1 MILSRKTVMASPD
14 YYKTLGVSKSASADE
29 IRKAYRKLA
38 RENHPDVKKDDATAA
53 EHFKQ
58 IQEAYAVLGDDEKR
72 QQYDR
77 FGTVF
82 GKGGPGGPGGAGPF
96 PGGGGYTWS
105 SEGGE
110 GIDLGDLFGGGG
122 FESLFGGATG
132 RGGRRAPRKG
142 RDVQATA
149 RVPFETAVR
158 GGSVDLHLDRGGNS
172 ETLSVKI
179 PAGIVDG
186 NVMRLAGQGEP
197 SASGGAAGDLL
208 LTIQIEPH
216 RFFRREG
223 NDLLVDVPITP
234 AEAALGAKVD
244 VPTLSEGT
252 VVLSVPPGTSSGMKL
267 RLRGKGVTDPQT
279 RQTGD
284 QFVVVKIVVPKEVPE
299 AARALYRQLA
309 DLDTSPRNGLW

>member
-1 MILSRKTVMASPD
+1 MAAPD
-14 YYKTLGVSKSASADE
+14 YYQTLGVSKSATPDE

-38 RENHPDVKKDDATAA
+38 RENHPDVKKDDSAAA
-53 EHFKQ
+53 ERFKQ

-82 GKGGPGGPGGAGPF
+82 GKSGPGGPGGAGPF
-96 PGGGGYTWS
+96 PDGGSYTWS
-105 SEGGE
+105 SSGGE
-110 GIDLGDLFGGGG
+110 GFDFGDLFGGGLEG
-122 FESLFGGATG
+122 IFGGSRPGGG
-132 RGGRRAPRKG
+132 RGGRRGPAKG
-142 RDVQATA
+142 RDVQATVQ
-149 RVPFETAVR
+149 VPFETAMR
-158 GGSVDLHLDRGGNS
+158 GGSVDLNLSRGGSS
-172 ETLSVKI
+172 ETLGVKI
-179 PAGIVDG
+179 PAGIQDG

-197 SASGGAAGDLL
+197 SPNGGPAGDLL
-208 LTIQIEPH
+208 LTIHINAH

-244 VPTLSEGT
+244 VPTLSDGT

-267 RLRGKGVTDPQT
+267 RLRGKGALDPQT

-284 QFVVVKIVVPKEVPE
+284 QFVVVKIVVPKEVPD

-309 DLDTSPRNGLW
+309 ELESSPRSGLW

>member
-1 MILSRKTVMASPD
+1 MASPD
-14 YYKTLGVSKSASADE
+14 YYQTLGVSKSASADE

-77 FGTVF
+77 FGTTF
-82 GKGGPGGPGGAGPF
+82 PKGGPGGPGGAGPF
-96 PGGGGYTWS
+96 PGGGYTWS
-105 SEGGE
+105 TEGGQQF
-110 GIDLGDLFGGGG
+110 DFGDLFGGGLEG
-122 FESLFGGATG
+122 LFGGGRPGGG
-132 RGGRRAPRKG
+132 RGGRRAPAKG

-158 GGSVDLHLDRGGNS
+158 GGSVDLGLSRGS
-172 ETLSVKI
+172 STETLSVKV
-179 PAGIVDG
+179 PAGISDG

-197 SASGGAAGDLL
+197 SPTGGAAGDLL

-244 VPTLSEGT
+244 VPTLSDGT
-252 VVLSVPPGTSSGMKL
+252 VVLSVPAGTSSGMKL

-284 QFVVVKIVVPKEVPE
+284 QFVVVKIVVPKEVPD

-309 DLDTSPRNGLW
+309 EIDASPRSGLW

>member
-1 MILSRKTVMASPD
+1 MASPD
-14 YYKTLGVSKSASADE
+14 YYQILGVSKSATADE
-29 IRKAYRKLA
+29 IRKTYRKLA
-38 RENHPDVKKDDATAA
+38 RENHPDVKKDDPSAA
-53 EHFKQ
+53 ERFKQ

-82 GKGGPGGPGGAGPF
+82 GKGGPSGPGGAGPF
-96 PGGGGYTWS
+96 PGGGNYTWS
-105 SEGGE
+105 TEGGQ
-110 GIDLGDLFGGGG
+110 GFDFGDLFGSGLEG
-122 FESLFGGATG
+122 LFGGGRTTGG
-132 RGGRRAPRKG
+132 RGGKRTPAKG

-149 RVPFETAVR
+149 RVAFETAVR
-158 GGSVDLHLDRGGNS
+158 GGNVDLHLDRGGTP

-179 PAGIVDG
+179 PAGINDG
-186 NVMRLAGQGEP
+186 SVMRLAGQGEP
-197 SASGGAAGDLL
+197 SPYGGAAGDLL
-208 LTIQIEPH
+208 LTVQIDPH

-267 RLRGKGVTDPQT
+267 RLRGKGVLDPQT

-284 QFVVVKIVVPKEVPE
+284 QFVVVKIVVPKDVPE
-299 AARALYRQLA
+299 AARALYRQLT
-309 DLDTSPRNGLW
+309 DLDTSPRSGLW